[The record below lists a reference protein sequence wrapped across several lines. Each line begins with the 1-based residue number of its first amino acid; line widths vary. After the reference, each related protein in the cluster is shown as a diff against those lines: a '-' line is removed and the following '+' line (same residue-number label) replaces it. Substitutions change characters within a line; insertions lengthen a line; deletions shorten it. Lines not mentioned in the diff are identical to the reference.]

1 MDHPQVRALLADFV
15 QALLQKKPCNVIN
28 FAKFFFD
35 PYVRKTAALDLA
47 VSDSDTDDEDR
58 KNCPMCDDDS

>member
-1 MDHPQVRALLADFV
+1 MNHPQVRALLADFV
-15 QALLQKKPCNVIN
+15 QELLQKKPCNLIN

-35 PYVRKTAALDLA
+35 PFMRKSLALDLA

-58 KNCPMCDDDS
+58 KNCRICDEDS